1 MCDLSLMTCIAHI
14 YHVTPG
20 DKLDLEVINQ

>member
-1 MCDLSLMTCIAHI
+1 MYDLSLMTCIAHI

-20 DKLDLEVINQ
+20 DKLDLEVMNQ